1 MADKHFRITTALF
14 IFANF
19 KFGDVTSEIIVQS
32 NGNFTLQPN
41 VQSPPEDILW
51 RWNENKVVEF
61 YQKEMVDYGQFKGRT
76 TLDLTTGALTL
87 THLTEADSGEY
98 VGELQIKGELVHHR
112 QTVKVFDAVGKPAV
126 TCQVNGSSVTLLC
139 SGGDRPS
146 TQYRWEGPA
155 IEPQPGSQLKIEAA
169 ESSDA
174 IYTCVLH
181 NPVGKPAVTCQVNGP
196 SVTLL
201 CSGGDRPSTQYR
213 WEGPAIEPQPG
224 SQLKIEAAESSDA
237 VYTCVLHNPVG
248 ESRTDFPVKSCFP
261 APGKAHSADV
271 GTEHRPAILA
281 ATVHP

>member
-1 MADKHFRITTALF
+1 MADKHHRVTALFF

-19 KFGDVTSEIIVQS
+19 KFGDVTSDIIVQS

-41 VQSPPEDILW
+41 VQGP
-51 RWNENKVVEF
+51 
-61 YQKEMVDYGQFKGRT
+61 QRT
-76 TLDLTTGALTL
+76 FCG
-87 THLTEADSGEY
+87 EADSGEY
-98 VGELQIKGELVHHR
+98 VGELQIKRELVYHR

-126 TCQVNGSSVTLLC
+126 TCQVNGS
-139 SGGDRPS
+139 
-146 TQYRWEGPA
+146 
-155 IEPQPGSQLKIEAA
+155 
-169 ESSDA
+169 
-174 IYTCVLH
+174 
-181 NPVGKPAVTCQVNGP
+181 

-261 APGKAHSADV
+261 APGSASVIISVVIVLLLFIIV
-271 GTEHRPAILA
+271 GLLLFYYKKCYKKRQNEEDMEAQSGEKTRLGERDSEAAVNERQQLLPADPENVEE
-281 ATVHP
+281 TPG

>member
-1 MADKHFRITTALF
+1 MADKHHRVTALFF

-61 YQKEMVDYGQFKGRT
+61 YQKKVVDYGRFKGRT
-76 TLDLTTGALTL
+76 MLDLTTGALTL

-98 VGELQIKGELVHHR
+98 VGELQIKGELVHYR

-126 TCQVNGSSVTLLC
+126 TCQVNGPSVTLLC

-146 TQYRWEGPA
+146 IQYRWEGPA
-155 IEPQPGSQLKIEAA
+155 IQPQPGSQLKIEAA

-181 NPVGKPAVTCQVNGP
+181 NPVG
-196 SVTLL
+196 
-201 CSGGDRPSTQYR
+201 
-213 WEGPAIEPQPG
+213 
-224 SQLKIEAAESSDA
+224 
-237 VYTCVLHNPVG
+237 
-248 ESRTDFPVKSCFP
+248 ESRTVLPVKSCFP
-261 APGKAHSADV
+261 APGSASVVISVVLVLLLIFIIV
-271 GTEHRPAILA
+271 GLLLFYYKKFYRKRQNEEDMEAQSGEKTRLRERDPEA
-281 ATVHP
+281 AVNGEL